1 MAEVVGADKRLID
14 SLVSPILF
22 PTLTLI
28 SSCRQF
34 DTQGDL
40 SSLNIPI
47 LHEEECSDANLK
59 KNTWKT

>member
-14 SLVSPILF
+14 SLVSSYRPY
-22 PTLTLI
+22 
-28 SSCRQF
+28 

-40 SSLNIPI
+40 SFLNIPI

-59 KNTWKT
+59 KSTWKT